1 MAKRLEQFFI
11 AQEGSKDRPTNPSPR
26 SKTELTSLRVTHLV
40 NLLQRGPNE
49 NYIILHMPIVSFHN
63 KVGPNKLNYLLEIL
77 QGRTFEGWVW
87 IWEYG

>member
-1 MAKRLEQFFI
+1 MAKRLEQFFTHKKGLKI
-11 AQEGSKDRPTNPSPR
+11 DPSPI

-40 NLLQRGPNE
+40 NLPQRGPNE

-87 IWEYG
+87 I